1 MSKHTPL
8 MDERLIAMTKK
19 RLLYLTL
26 IIATLT
32 IGVVIGTIVS
42 GGVKAGEQKAQAL
55 VIPDPVSLSNAFSQ
69 IAANVAPAVVNINTE
84 AAPENTTVR
93 RGDRN
98 NNPNTPNTPNTPNNR
113 NRNPREFDPF
123 DFFNFFGGPDAPDR
137 SERVRNLGTGFIVDK
152 AGFILTNHHVVDK
165 ATKIMVRLED
175 KSEFQAKLIG
185 SDADTDL
192 AVVKIEA
199 GRDLPVLKL
208 GNSDSV
214 KVGDWVLA
222 IGSPFSLDHTV
233 THGIISAKGRTEI
246 GGASNDYQSFVQT
259 DAAINPGNSGGPL
272 VNMTGEVIGI
282 NTAII
287 SETRQSAGLGFALP
301 SNTAIKVYNQL
312 VQSGKV
318 TRGGIGIQYSANP
331 TQDASLCRALGLKAE
346 CGVVVEYVAPGGAE
360 AKAGIHAGD
369 VITEIEGAKISTGS
383 ALLDVVANSPIGRTI
398 HVKVNRDGKEQTIPI
413 VIGDRQE
420 VIGERASNNSPD
432 NNDQGDGSQSK
443 LGIRVQAI
451 TSDMVRQLRLNSS
464 DGAYVSSVDQDS
476 AAEEAGIMRG
486 MIITRVIAGS
496 ERFEVRTVDDFKRA
510 ERAMRSGQDVALMV
524 LQRNANTNE
533 WRSSFVAVTIP

>member
-1 MSKHTPL
+1 
-8 MDERLIAMTKK
+8 MTKK

-42 GGVKAGEQKAQAL
+42 GGVKAGEQKAQTL

-69 IAANVAPAVVNINTE
+69 ISANVSPAVVNINTE
-84 AAPENTTVR
+84 AAPENPVR
-93 RGDRN
+93 NRSDRN
-98 NNPNTPNTPNTPNNR
+98 NNPNNPNNPNNR
-113 NRNPREFDPF
+113 NNRNPKEFDPF
-123 DFFNFFGGPDAPDR
+123 DFFNFFGSPDLPDR
-137 SERVRNLGTGFIVDK
+137 SEKVRNLGTGFIVDK
-152 AGFILTNHHVVDK
+152 AGYIVTNHHVVDK

-175 KSEFQAKLIG
+175 KSEYQAKLIG
-185 SDADTDL
+185 SDSDTDL

-199 GRDLPVLKL
+199 GRDLPVVKM
-208 GNSDSV
+208 GNSDAV

-246 GGASNDYQSFVQT
+246 GGSRNDFQSFLQT

-272 VNMTGEVIGI
+272 VNMGGEVIGI

-312 VQSGKV
+312 IQGGKV

-331 TQDASLCRALGLKAE
+331 SQDASLCRALGLKTD
-346 CGVVVEYVAPGGAE
+346 CGVIVQYVVPGGPA
-360 AKAGIHAGD
+360 AKAGIRAGD
-369 VITEIEGAKISTGS
+369 VITEIDGAKISSGS
-383 ALLDVVANSPIGRTI
+383 SLLDVVANSPIGRTI

-420 VIGERASNNSPD
+420 VIGERASNSSPE
-432 NNDQGDGSQSK
+432 NNDQGESSQSK
-443 LGIRVQAI
+443 LGIRVQPI
-451 TSDMVRQLRLNSS
+451 TSDMVRQLRLSSS
-464 DGAYVSSVDQDS
+464 DGVYVASIDQDS
-476 AAEEAGIMRG
+476 PAEEAGIMRG
-486 MIITRVIAGS
+486 MIITRVIAGN
-496 ERFEVRTVDDFKRA
+496 ERFEIRNVEDFRRA
-510 ERAMRSGQDVALMV
+510 EKVMKAGQDIALMV

>member
-1 MSKHTPL
+1 
-8 MDERLIAMTKK
+8 MTKK

-98 NNPNTPNTPNTPNNR
+98 NNPNTPNSPNSPNSPNNPNNR

-246 GGASNDYQSFVQT
+246 GGARNDFQSFLQT

-301 SNTAIKVYNQL
+301 SNAAVKVYNQL
-312 VQSGKV
+312 VASGKV
-318 TRGGIGIQYSANP
+318 TRGGIGIIYNGEQAP
-331 TQDASLCRALGLKAE
+331 ALCRAMGLKPD
-346 CGVVVEYVAPGGAE
+346 CGVIVQEVSPSGPA
-360 AKAGIHAGD
+360 AKAGLRSGD
-369 VITEIEGAKISTGS
+369 VITEIDGTKITNGAS
-383 ALLDVVANSPIGRTI
+383 LLDVV
-398 HVKVNRDGKEQTIPI
+398 
-413 VIGDRQE
+413 
-420 VIGERASNNSPD
+420 
-432 NNDQGDGSQSK
+432 
-443 LGIRVQAI
+443 
-451 TSDMVRQLRLNSS
+451 
-464 DGAYVSSVDQDS
+464 
-476 AAEEAGIMRG
+476 
-486 MIITRVIAGS
+486 
-496 ERFEVRTVDDFKRA
+496 
-510 ERAMRSGQDVALMV
+510 
-524 LQRNANTNE
+524 
-533 WRSSFVAVTIP
+533 

>member
-1 MSKHTPL
+1 
-8 MDERLIAMTKK
+8 MTKK

-42 GGVKAGEQKAQAL
+42 GGVKAGEQKTAQAL

-69 IAANVAPAVVNINTE
+69 IAANLAPAVVNINTE
-84 AAPENTTVR
+84 AAPESPVR
-93 RGDRN
+93 NRPDRGDRN
-98 NNPNTPNTPNTPNNR
+98 NPPNNR
-113 NRNPREFDPF
+113 NNRNPNPNPNPREFDPF
-123 DFFNFFGGPDAPDR
+123 DFFNFFGAPDAPDR
-137 SERVRNLGTGFIVDK
+137 SEKVRNLGTGFIVDK
-152 AGFILTNHHVVDK
+152 AGYIVTNHHVVDK

-175 KSEFQAKLIG
+175 KSEYQGKLIG

-199 GRDLPVLKL
+199 GRDLPVAKM
-208 GNSDSV
+208 GNSEAV

-222 IGSPFSLDHTV
+222 IGSPFNLDHTV
-233 THGIISAKGRTEI
+233 THGIISAKGRNEI
-246 GGASNDYQSFVQT
+246 GGSRNDFQSFLQT

-272 VNMTGEVIGI
+272 VNMAGEVIGI

-301 SNTAIKVYNQL
+301 TNTAVKVYNQL

-318 TRGGIGIQYSANP
+318 TRGGIGISYSPNP
-331 TQDASLCRALGLKAE
+331 SQDASLCRALGMKAD
-346 CGVVVEYVAPGGAE
+346 CGVVVQNVVPGGPA
-360 AKAGIHAGD
+360 AKAGIRAGD
-369 VITEIEGAKISTGS
+369 VIIDIDGTKITTGA
-383 ALLDVVANSPIGRTI
+383 ALLDVVANSAVGRTI
-398 HVKVNRDGKEQTIPI
+398 HVKINRDGKEQTIPI

-420 VIGERASNNSPD
+420 VIGERASNNAPD
-432 NNDQGDGSQSK
+432 NNDQGDTSQSK
-443 LGIRVQAI
+443 LGVRAQPI

-464 DGAYVSSVDQDS
+464 DGVYVASVDQDS
-476 AAEEAGIMRG
+476 AAEDAGIMRG

-496 ERFEVRTVDDFKRA
+496 ERFDIRNVEDFKRA
-510 ERAMRSGQDVALMV
+510 ERAMKSGQDIALMV
-524 LQRNANTNE
+524 LQRNPNSNE

>member
-1 MSKHTPL
+1 
-8 MDERLIAMTKK
+8 MTKK

-98 NNPNTPNTPNTPNNR
+98 NNPNNPNSPNSPNNPNNR

-246 GGASNDYQSFVQT
+246 GGARNDFQSFLQT

-346 CGVVVEYVAPGGAE
+346 CGVVVQYVVPGGPA
-360 AKAGIHAGD
+360 AKAGIRAGD
-369 VITEIEGAKISTGS
+369 VITEIDGAKISPGS

-420 VIGERASNNSPD
+420 VIGERTSNNSPD
-432 NNDQGDGSQSK
+432 NNDQGDASQSK
-443 LGIRVQAI
+443 LGIRVQAV

-464 DGAYVSSVDQDS
+464 DGVYVSSVDQDS
-476 AAEEAGIMRG
+476 AAEEAGIMHG

-496 ERFEVRTVDDFKRA
+496 ERFEVRNVDDFKRA
-510 ERAMRSGQDVALMV
+510 ERAMRSGQDIALMV

-533 WRSSFVAVTIP
+533 WRSSFLAVTIP